1 MAILNLMLAA
11 LAPSEGLALSVRENE
26 IASSLQSSIVPTVP
40 PAIRDMTTP
49 EHAEYVAWLAE
60 ADSALGESRFEDAK
74 AILERVLDREEQTFG
89 PDHPLVAVTVS
100 KLAASLY
107 FEGRYGDALPYNE
120 RALKIYESWE
130 RPEGGATAISR
141 SNLAINLDAQG
152 RYGQAQPL
160 HESALTFFSAVL
172 GPNHPL
178 TASGLLALANNLNEQ
193 RQYALA
199 QSLYERALGIME
211 AEFGSEALVTGTS
224 LNVLANNLYDQRQY
238 DFAQS
243 LYERALNIVSEVT
256 GPNSPETANVLYN
269 LAQNLDGLGRHV
281 DAQTF
286 YERALRINETVS
298 GLNHPKT
305 ASSLNGLALNLYAQG
320 RYAEAQLLLERAL
333 SINKATLGPEHPDT
347 TEVTYNLAENLRV
360 QGLYVQAQPLFER
373 ALEINE
379 TMLGLNHPKTAS
391 SLSGLALNLY
401 GQGLYGEA
409 QPLFECAL
417 RIDETILGPDDPD
430 TANSLSNLATNFHAQ
445 GQYDEAQPLYERALA
460 IREAVLRPNHPDTAT
475 SLSNLAGNFSSQGQ
489 YGLAQPL
496 FERALRIR
504 EAALGPNH
512 PDTAESLS
520 RFALNLRDRS
530 RLAEAH
536 PILERALRIN
546 ETVLGRDHPYTV
558 DSLNSLAFNLYGQGR
573 YAEAQPLSER
583 ALRISETSLGPDHPT
598 TALSAE
604 NTAISALGSG
614 MALAALTP
622 ARQALE
628 IRRTLALREGGN
640 RDEASQVRLADAT
653 GNAAVV
659 FTRAAWSVDR
669 SGAGDD
675 ALRAE
680 AFQAVQWQE
689 GSSAGRAQVRAAARR
704 ALSPA
709 GQALAREWETALE
722 ERAGLDRQFS
732 AAAGGTDE
740 AARTRQADLVRRRD
754 TLDARITDL
763 TTQLERDYPQYLELL
778 NPSSLSVADLQPLLH
793 ESEALVLVS
802 PGDARMPEGQ
812 RRGIVFVVTREG
824 FDWAEVGM
832 EPDDLEARIGV
843 LRDEL
848 KPDGGRGP
856 DSGGSAT
863 VGQGGRGFDRSRA
876 YELYQALFGD
886 ERIAALL
893 ADKEDWILSPQ
904 GSLLSLP
911 FAALPMA
918 EPVGD
923 DADPRA
929 LIDTPWL
936 GTTRALSVLPNL
948 STLRQVRGEDRR
960 EAPSAPDP
968 FRGFGFATYN
978 AGRTIQPEEGRFL
991 TRAQLRANRVR
1002 TLDPLDSTGD
1012 ELFAIAAA
1020 LDADPATTLD
1030 FTTDATEARVQAL
1043 SADGTLA
1050 RARVIVFATHGL
1062 IPPELGLDQ
1071 AALAFS
1077 PPGQPEGDDDGLL
1090 TAAEAAGLRLNADW
1104 VILSACNTASSNAQA
1119 GSEALAGLARAFFF
1133 AGARSLLVSHWK
1145 VGDTDATALTT
1156 STVRLQQQ
1164 DPALSRARAMQQS
1177 MQGLMQNP
1185 NTAHPT
1191 HWAPFIL
1198 VGAE

>member
-1 MAILNLMLAA
+1 MRVSLLGTSHPDTIISLHNL
-11 LAPSEGLALSVRENE
+11 
-26 IASSLQSSIVPTVP
+26 T
-40 PAIRDMTTP
+40 
-49 EHAEYVAWLAE
+49 
-60 ADSALGESRFEDAK
+60 
-74 AILERVLDREEQTFG
+74 
-89 PDHPLVAVTVS
+89 
-100 KLAASLY
+100 
-107 FEGRYGDALPYNE
+107 
-120 RALKIYESWE
+120 
-130 RPEGGATAISR
+130 
-141 SNLAINLDAQG
+141 SNLNSQG
-152 RYGQAQPL
+152 KY
-160 HESALTFFSAVL
+160 
-172 GPNHPL
+172 
-178 TASGLLALANNLNEQ
+178 
-193 RQYALA
+193 
-199 QSLYERALGIME
+199 
-211 AEFGSEALVTGTS
+211 SEALNVILGIQGTNDLTSALNDPATADRLNDFGFS
-224 LNVLANNLYDQRQY
+224 LNA
-238 DFAQS
+238 
-243 LYERALNIVSEVT
+243 
-256 GPNSPETANVLYN
+256 
-269 LAQNLDGLGRHV
+269 LGRYYE
-281 DAQTF
+281 AQPF
-286 YERALRINETVS
+286 YERALMIREATLPRDHPDIAT
-298 GLNHPKT
+298 GLNNL
-305 ASSLNGLALNLYAQG
+305 ASNLYDQG
-320 RYAEAQLLLERAL
+320 R
-333 SINKATLGPEHPDT
+333 
-347 TEVTYNLAENLRV
+347 
-360 QGLYVQAQPLFER
+360 
-373 ALEINE
+373 
-379 TMLGLNHPKTAS
+379 
-391 SLSGLALNLY
+391 
-401 GQGLYGEA
+401 
-409 QPLFECAL
+409 
-417 RIDETILGPDDPD
+417 
-430 TANSLSNLATNFHAQ
+430 
-445 GQYDEAQPLYERALA
+445 YDEAQPLYERALA
-460 IREAVLRPNHPDTAT
+460 IQEAVLRPNHPDTAT
-475 SLSNLAGNFSSQGQ
+475 SLSNLAVNLNAQHL
-489 YGLAQPL
+489 YTEAQPL
-496 FERALRIR
+496 
-504 EAALGPNH
+504 
-512 PDTAESLS
+512 
-520 RFALNLRDRS
+520 
-530 RLAEAH
+530 
-536 PILERALRIN
+536 LERALRIN
-546 ETVLGRDHPYTV
+546 EAALGRDHFTTAARL
-558 DSLNSLAFNLYGQGR
+558 DNLASNLDAQGR
-573 YAEAQPLSER
+573 YTQAQPLHER
-583 ALRISETSLGPDHPT
+583 ARRIVEDTVGPDHPEAALSLNNQAYNQYFQSHYAEARLLFERALVIRQAALGPHHPD
-598 TALSAE
+598 TAFSAE

-1156 STVRLQQQ
+1156 STVRLQQGQ
-1164 DPALSRARAMQQS
+1164 GLSRTRALQRS
-1177 MQGLMQNP
+1177 MQDLLNTPGTADRPFP
-1185 NTAHPT
+1185 NAHPT

-1198 VGAE
+1198 VGAER